1 MSKKLPDNVA
11 YERKQMFKIAFLGIK
26 TAVLEEKNLQFD
38 LFMAIVVITCG
49 WLFKVSQVE
58 WCLLFFAICQVLVAE
73 MVNTIIENIV
83 DWICPNYDL
92 RAKKVKDLACG
103 MVLMACIFSAI
114 IGLIIF
120 IPYVFR

>member
-11 YERKQMFKIAFLGIK
+11 YDRKQMFKIAFLGIK

-58 WCLLFFAICQVLVAE
+58 WCLLCFAIGQVLVAE
-73 MVNTIIENIV
+73 MVNTII
-83 DWICPNYDL
+83 
-92 RAKKVKDLACG
+92 
-103 MVLMACIFSAI
+103 
-114 IGLIIF
+114 
-120 IPYVFR
+120 